1 MSFDGLLSIRRPYE
15 RQVEVRE
22 PTLGEEL
29 IEVGREAFEFSPTQ
43 SIVRG
48 LELDEARRSKN
59 ILSAES
65 ARAQLGN
72 AGLRDQLTVPD
83 QGISQEALDILIRRK
98 QIENRRA
105 DLYSRSPGGFSRGAA
120 KVAASL
126 GYSLFDP
133 LNIATAFVPV
143 VSQAR
148 YAAMLRAQAGLAGR
162 TGVRAGVG
170 FVEGAAGAALV
181 EPLILGVAQAEQAD
195 YDGADSL
202 LNIAFGG
209 ILGGGLHAVGGAG
222 YEAVRRLRGLEALPP
237 RTDVE
242 AAVQQ
247 ALAESRTELP
257 SAPNVPPPV
266 KVETSK
272 RFEPSTVQP
281 VDAYTE
287 SAQRILKELNSIL
300 DLDPNNTKQVS
311 LATGEK
317 AVSITE
323 FVRRAGGIVD
333 QGGELS
339 ARDVTNKTAP
349 GLVRKDTPE
358 NRQIAGMDSVRERL
372 FDAGYFPEK
381 TDYNQISDSE
391 IFDALAEDIAGNRV
405 WQGTVRDKL
414 SKFIGGRDYISLME
428 AEGFSRSMSVAQIA
442 DRLRAMDDEAR
453 AEFDVAREIDPETLR
468 EYEAFAERLNAQNAA
483 VNIVDSLNPETRR
496 AALQTGVAQAM
507 DARDISVEAIVGLDP
522 SIARGGEDFPLQ
534 SARNAA
540 IENSRPDQAALVDF
554 EAAAETPDP
563 RRVPMLDA
571 ADAALADARAAA
583 DEAANAVNAEGEF
596 RRSLM
601 VQEEPQQF
609 GDVPVTVD
617 NIANVEAAFER
628 ARGKT
633 FPNNRAFKKE
643 IQDAVNA
650 AATDAAVD
658 LAEMT
663 PAVER
668 YLIRMAV
675 REARVA
681 LRDNANAVGWYN
693 EKVTKALRIISLI
706 HPEILKSREDR
717 FAFTWALAVTS
728 NGLKVDKNFDLA
740 MRAYEAWKKTGRMPN
755 DIGIGT
761 ASSAINNSLEL
772 YNVMLKQH
780 GFDALENFMRSKDT
794 VKKIEA
800 FSGLEVGG
808 ENLSTQVYGSAILGP
823 KIGNGFFS
831 NLYGNFEQL
840 TIDRWLMRTWGRWT
854 GTLIEENPT
863 QVAAKRKS
871 LVSLIRLLDKDERKQ
886 LEGII
891 GRKIALARPDEIA
904 FAIAKAS
911 TKKANR
917 AAVNKIGAGFSEE
930 ALSSIVGPLKKNKVR
945 IGLGDEIRKTGNA
958 LAKYIDGQKEAP
970 SGPPERANLRKVFGA
985 ALEQLQKDNP
995 ELTMADMQALLWYPE
1010 KRLYDAAGAADEA
1023 VEAGYADDAA
1033 PDYANAAAK
1042 LAEGRGVSRDRIDG
1056 VTRAVDEE
1064 LQAEQRAGR
1073 AGRAGQRVSNSA
1085 AFTVDEELQLYLDF
1099 GPVPT
1104 QSGPRAV
1111 AAQRAAVKAV
1121 DDLRSSSDLLAL
1133 SLSRDFAARQRVS
1146 LVGQKVSSTEDF
1158 ATLAQVYRDPRF
1170 ETLRYVFT
1178 DDEGNIVGQA
1188 GATSR
1193 LPASAA
1199 GWIGPE
1205 ATDFLNELIDR
1216 AYGIGA
1222 RGVYLLHNH
1231 PSEVAR
1237 PSSVDIE
1244 FTTSVAKFFKRRG
1257 MKFLDHVIIDTNE
1270 YSVIKANGASETI
1283 KKDFGQPSLLRLKKM
1298 AAMPIRN
1305 SENLASLA
1313 RELKFDNKSTVLIA
1327 TNIRYVVQNIVEV
1340 PQDKIM
1346 SYGSTPQEQAR
1357 AMFALRK
1364 LALSSDSS
1372 FIFAVTRDYASAQAM
1387 RNVALDTIFID
1398 ESGRASSV
1406 GAAQARGGRIIP
1418 RDRRA
1423 RISPETSEAFLPL
1436 RDLDAAEAMRQKG
1449 VFEEGAVYNA
1459 GDTKDQM
1466 RPFDEA
1472 IARAEMYAQA
1482 IRAAADRVGNDDAAR
1497 SAMQMASKG
1506 QLTAMEIDTLLARLK
1521 DENTRVRSTLRKAQ
1535 EQFTAADKIDSLEG
1549 DATRAANSLAN
1560 NIKLDATI
1568 AARNA
1573 ALSLAARTKA
1583 VGRILTQFAD
1593 NPSEGLLSL
1602 LGGSSFARFGSK
1614 DSAFHWQ
1621 RTYFTRWTKG
1631 MLAEMEREGL
1641 VEGFASDAYSRDVA
1655 RALYQMGRDEPRLE
1669 GLDPIA
1675 IKIAKIVYK
1684 YREDSRNTRNRFG
1697 AWIRDLTGYITRQQH
1712 DFMKIRAAGDKE
1724 WKDFVR
1730 QRIDVERSLKP
1741 GQNLEE
1747 FLDFVYADLAAGR
1760 HLSAVDDEAAAYT
1773 APGSLARRASQSRVI
1788 YFKDADA
1795 EFDYLT
1801 EFGAGKLNEAI
1812 LGDLSRA
1819 AQQAGLMRVLGPN
1832 PGYTLKAVMAEVEA
1846 GLVRTPELRGEFA
1859 DTRDTAEGLLSMLD
1873 GTANVPGKS
1882 MAARVGSNVRVV
1894 QAMAKLGG
1902 AVISA
1907 VTDLPVYASQ
1917 IKYQGRGGLFSG
1929 IAEGIGGLLQGRA
1942 KGERKRILGMI
1953 DTVADNLVGSVATR
1967 FDSDD
1972 LMSAGSADLMRI
1984 FFRLNGLQWWTDT
1997 LRESME
2003 LGTANWLGSLRDTS
2017 FEKLDANAKR
2027 LFDQYGIT
2035 APEWDVIRQGV
2046 IDAADKR
2053 TYVVPEQINQLD
2065 IEVFRNYLG
2074 KIGREPTDAAAVT
2087 ARRDLADR
2095 LRNFIIDQA
2104 MTAVIEPD
2112 IRSRYF
2118 WVRGL
2123 RPGTFWG
2130 EAARFI
2136 AQFKGF
2142 PTALTRQVFGREI
2155 YGRGYG
2161 SLSEYLKYGKGDMLG
2176 LAQMIL
2182 MMTAF
2187 GYIAMSAKDL
2197 LKGKTPRDPENPQ
2210 TWLAAMLQG
2219 GALGIYGDFLL
2230 GQSNRYGRNI
2240 IDTLAGP
2247 TFGVIGDLD
2256 ELRQRAMR
2264 GDDVAASA
2272 FRILIANTPFMNLF
2286 YSRIV
2291 LDYLVLYQIQEAL
2304 NPGYLRRME
2313 RQVERE
2319 QGQEFLLAPSEA
2331 VQ

>member
-1 MSFDGLLSIRRPYE
+1 MSFDGLLSLRRPYE

-48 LELDEARRSKN
+48 IELDEARRTGN
-59 ILSAES
+59 LISAES
-65 ARAQLGN
+65 ARVQLGD
-72 AGLRDQLTVPD
+72 AGLREQLTVPD
-83 QGISQEALDILIRRK
+83 QGITQEALDILIRRK
-98 QIENRRA
+98 RIENRRA
-105 DLYSRSPGGFSRGAA
+105 DLYSRSPGGFARGAA
-120 KVAASL
+120 KVATSL

-133 LNIATAFVPV
+133 ANIATAFVPV

-148 YAAMLRAQAGLAGR
+148 YAAMLRAQAGLLGR

-170 FVEGAAGAALV
+170 FVEGLAGAALV
-181 EPLILGVAQAEQAD
+181 EPLILSTARAEQAD

-237 RTDVE
+237 RSDVDI
-242 AAVQQ
+242 AVQQ
-247 ALAESRTELP
+247 AISESRKEI
-257 SAPNVPPPV
+257 PPV
-266 KVETSK
+266 LEVPQPVATPTAKG
-272 RFEPSTVQP
+272 FEPTAIQP
-281 VDAYTE
+281 VDAYIE
-287 SAQRILKELNSIL
+287 AAQKISNDLRGIL
-300 DLDPNNTKQVS
+300 DIDPNNTKQVS

-323 FVRRAGGIVD
+323 FVRRSGGIID
-333 QGGELS
+333 EGGELA
-339 ARDVTNKTAP
+339 ARDVNSKTVP
-349 GLVRKDTPE
+349 GLVRKNTPE
-358 NRQIAGMDSVRERL
+358 NRQTAGMDSVRERL
-372 FDAGYFPEK
+372 FDAGYFPDRS
-381 TDYNQISDSE
+381 DYKQITDSE
-391 IFDALAEDIAGNRV
+391 IFDALAEDAAGNKV
-405 WQGTVRDKL
+405 WAGTVRDKL
-414 SKFIGGRDYISLME
+414 SKFIFGRDYISRME
-428 AEGFSRSMSVAQIA
+428 SEGFSRDMSVAQIA

-453 AEFDVAREIDPETLR
+453 ADFDVAREIDPETLR
-468 EYEAFAERLNAQNAA
+468 EYEAFAERLNAENAA

-507 DARDISVEAIVGLDP
+507 DARTINVEPIVGLDP
-522 SIARGGEDFPLQ
+522 SIARGGEDFPVQ
-534 SARNAA
+534 SARNVA
-540 IENSRPDQAALVDF
+540 IENFRPDQAALVDF

-583 DEAANAVNAEGEF
+583 DEAVNAVNAESEF
-596 RRSLM
+596 KRSLM

-617 NIANVEAAFER
+617 NVANVEAAFDR
-628 ARGKT
+628 AQGKT
-633 FPNNRAFKKE
+633 FPNNRTFKKE

-650 AATDAAVD
+650 AAADAAVD

-706 HPEILKSREDR
+706 HPEIMKSREDR

-728 NGLKVDKNFDLA
+728 NGLKVDKNFELA
-740 MRAYEAWKKTGRMPN
+740 MKAYEAWKKTGRMPN

-761 ASSAINNSLEL
+761 ASNAINNSLEL

-780 GFDALENFMRSKDT
+780 GFDKLENFMRSKDT
-794 VKKIEA
+794 VKNITE
-800 FSGLEVGG
+800 FSGLKVGG

-854 GTLIEENPT
+854 GTLIEENPV

-886 LEGII
+886 LESVI
-891 GRKIALARPDEIA
+891 GKKISLARPDEIA
-904 FAIAKAS
+904 FAVAKAS
-911 TKKANR
+911 TKPANR
-917 AAVNKIGAGFSEE
+917 AAISQLGAGFSEE
-930 ALSSIVGPLKKNKVR
+930 TLSPIVGALKKGAVR
-945 IGLGDEIRKTGNA
+945 VGLGDEIRKAGNA
-958 LAKYIDGQKEAP
+958 LAKYLDGQKEAP
-970 SGPPERANLRKVFGA
+970 SGPPERARLRKVFGS

-1010 KRLYDAAGAADEA
+1010 KRLYDAAGAANEA

-1042 LAEGRGVSRDRIDG
+1042 LAEGRGISRDRIDG

-1064 LQAEQRAGR
+1064 LQAEQRARRTGR
-1073 AGRAGQRVSNSA
+1073 AGKRISSSGS
-1085 AFTVDEELQLYLDF
+1085 FTVNEQLQLYLDF
-1099 GPVPT
+1099 GPIGT

-1133 SLSRDFAARQRVS
+1133 SLSRDFAERQRVS

-1170 ETLRYVFT
+1170 ETLRYVFV
-1178 DDEGNIVGQA
+1178 DGDGNIVGQA
-1188 GATSR
+1188 GVSSR
-1193 LPASAA
+1193 LPASSSAFV
-1199 GWIGPE
+1199 GPE
-1205 ATDFLNELIDR
+1205 ATKFFDELISSAKKMGGKR
-1216 AYGIGA
+1216 
-1222 RGVYLLHNH
+1222 VYLLHNH
-1231 PSEVAR
+1231 PSEIASASAGDISFTMGASKYFKSKGMEVA
-1237 PSSVDIE
+1237 
-1244 FTTSVAKFFKRRG
+1244 
-1257 MKFLDHVIIDTNE
+1257 DHVIIDTNE
-1270 YSVIKANGASETI
+1270 YVVIKPDGTSQTI
-1283 KKDFGQPSLLRLKKM
+1283 KKDFGQASNLRLKNMVGK
-1298 AAMPIRN
+1298 PI
-1305 SENLASLA
+1305 SGPDALASLA
-1313 RELKFDNKSTVLIA
+1313 REIKFDDKATVIIA
-1327 TNIRYVVQNIVEV
+1327 TNNRYVVQNIAEI
-1340 PQDKIM
+1340 PQQVIS
-1346 SYGSTPQEQAR
+1346 SYGTTPQEKSR
-1357 AMFALRK
+1357 ALFALRK
-1364 LALSSDSS
+1364 FVLASDSS
-1372 FIFAVTRDYASAQAM
+1372 FLFAVTKDYPSALAM
-1387 RNVALDTIFID
+1387 SEVAFDVVFID
-1398 ESGRASSV
+1398 ESGRPSSI
-1406 GAAQARGGRIIP
+1406 GTGQQSIIP
-1418 RDRRA
+1418 GERA
-1423 RISPETSEAFLPL
+1423 ARMSPETSDGFSHL
-1436 RDLDAAEAMRQKG
+1436 RDFGAVEATRQKG
-1449 VFEEGAVYNA
+1449 VFEEGAAYNA
-1459 GDTKDQM
+1459 GNANDQM

-1472 IARAEMYAQA
+1472 ITRAEMYAQA
-1482 IRAAADRVGNDDAAR
+1482 VRAAADRVGNDEAAR
-1497 SAMQMASKG
+1497 NAMRAATRG
-1506 QLTAMEIDTLLARLK
+1506 QLSAMEIDTLLARLK
-1521 DENTRVRSTLRKAQ
+1521 EENTRVRSTLKKAQ
-1535 EQFTAADKIDSLEG
+1535 EQFTAADKIGSLEG
-1549 DATRAANSLAN
+1549 DALRAANSLAN

-1573 ALSLAARTKA
+1573 ALGLAARTKA

-1631 MLAEMEREGL
+1631 MLAEMERDGL
-1641 VEGFASDAYSRDVA
+1641 VEAFASDAYSRDVA
-1655 RALYQMGRDEPRLE
+1655 RALYQMGRDKPLLE
-1669 GLDPIA
+1669 GLDPTA
-1675 IKIAKIVYK
+1675 VKIAKIVYK

-1730 QRIDVERSLKP
+1730 QRIDVERTLKP

-1747 FLDFVYADLAAGR
+1747 FLDVVYADLSAGR
-1760 HLSAVDDEAAAYT
+1760 HLSAIDDEAAAYT
-1773 APGSLARRASQSRVI
+1773 TPGSLARRASQSRVI

-1801 EFGAGKLNEAI
+1801 QFGVGKLNEAI
-1812 LGDLSRA
+1812 LGDLSRG

-1832 PGYTLKAVMAEVEA
+1832 PGYTLKAVMSEVEA
-1846 GLVRTPELRGEFA
+1846 AIIRTPELREKFA
-1859 DTRDTAEGLLSMLD
+1859 DTRDTAEALLSMLD
-1873 GTANVPGKS
+1873 GRANVPGKA

-1942 KGERKRILGMI
+1942 KGERKRIIGMI
-1953 DTVADNLVGSVATR
+1953 DTVADNLVGSVAAR

-1997 LRESME
+1997 LRENME
-2003 LGTANWLGSLRDTS
+2003 LGTANWLGSLRDTT
-2017 FEKLDANAKR
+2017 FDGLDANAKR
-2027 LFDQYGIT
+2027 LFEQYGIT
-2035 APEWDVIRQGV
+2035 APEWDVMRQGF
-2046 IDAADKR
+2046 IEAADKR
-2053 TYVVPEQINQLD
+2053 VYIVPERVSQLD
-2065 IEVFRNYLG
+2065 IEAVKGYLSAIG
-2074 KIGREPTDAAAVT
+2074 KAPTDAAATT

-2118 WVRGL
+2118 WMRGL

-2136 AQFKGF
+2136 SQFKGF
-2142 PTALTRQVFGREI
+2142 PTALTRQVFGREV

-2197 LKGKTPRDPENPQ
+2197 LKGKTPRDPENVQ
-2210 TWLAAMLQG
+2210 TWVAAMLQG

-2230 GQSNRYGRNI
+2230 GQSNRFGRNI

-2331 VQ
+2331 VE